1 MKTSLSIPDN
11 CTLVF
16 DKKGLT
22 MVVTL
27 NIPKDLVE
35 YVPKFYLGRGK
46 KFNTFVL
53 RSEVTDCTYEA
64 IHSKYSSM
72 VRMAMRMVRYYKIV
86 KLSREIKDV
95 NH

>member
-16 DKKGLT
+16 DKKGIT

-27 NIPKDLVE
+27 NIPKDLVG

-53 RSEVTDCTYEA
+53 RSEVTDCTHGG
-64 IHSKYSSM
+64 IHSKYDSM
-72 VRMAMRMVRYYKIV
+72 VRKAMRMVRYYKIV
-86 KLSREIKDV
+86 KLLREIKDV

>member
-1 MKTSLSIPDN
+1 
-11 CTLVF
+11 
-16 DKKGLT
+16 

-27 NIPKDLVE
+27 NIPKDLVG
-35 YVPKFYLGRGK
+35 YVPKFYLGKGK

-53 RSEVTDCTYEA
+53 RSEVTDCTYDA
-64 IHSKYSSM
+64 IHSKYNSM
-72 VRMAMRMVRYYKIV
+72 VKKAMCMVRYYKIV